1 VIGWFHEKG
10 DGVVEPIWVETVRRS
25 APFTMEQEHG
35 HAAYEVYYLAEG
47 RRRYFIRD
55 QTYRIEAGT
64 LVFIDRFELH
74 RTLDD
79 GVAEHERILIQF
91 TEQWLDRLTP
101 EERRWVYLPF
111 DGGGSLLRLSMRERG
126 YAEDLLRRMAKEW
139 RERAE
144 GYELCL
150 RALFVQLFVYIGR
163 LLRGRR
169 EQEDAGE
176 QPAHP
181 RIAEVARYV
190 AERCAAQAAGKFDDA
205 EDGGAVR
212 LAAVARRFGLSPYYL
227 SRAFRRETGFTFTE
241 YVSAVRLK
249 EAQRLLRETDARVVD
264 VAAAVGYRNLSH
276 FGRAFRRF
284 AGCSP
289 LQYRK
294 SYR

>member
-1 VIGWFHEKG
+1 MESIL
-10 DGVVEPIWVETVRRS
+10 VETVRRS
-25 APFTMEQEHG
+25 NPFTMEREHG
-35 HAAYEVYYLAEG
+35 HAAYEIYYLAEG

-55 QTYRIEAGT
+55 RTYQIETGT

-101 EERRWVYLPF
+101 EERHWVCLPF
-111 DGGGSLLRLSMRERG
+111 AGGGGVLRLSMRERG

-139 RERAE
+139 LERAD

-150 RALFVQLFVYIGR
+150 RALFVQLFIYVGR
-163 LLRGRR
+163 LLSERR
-169 EQEDAGE
+169 EQEDAG
-176 QPAHP
+176 QPSAHP

-190 AERCAAQAAGKFDDA
+190 AERCAAPTAQKCDEG
-205 EDGGAVR
+205 EDGKAVT

-264 VAAAVGYRNLSH
+264 IAALVGYRNLSH

>member
-1 VIGWFHEKG
+1 M
-10 DGVVEPIWVETVRRS
+10 EPIWIETVRRNE
-25 APFTMEQEHG
+25 PFTMEREHG
-35 HAAYEVYYLAEG
+35 HAAYEVYYLADG

-55 QTYRIEAGT
+55 RTYRIEAGT

-91 TEQWLDRLTP
+91 TEEWMNRLTP
-101 EERRWVYLPF
+101 EERHWALAPF
-111 DGGGSLLRLSMRERG
+111 RGGAGVLRLSMRERG
-126 YAEDLLRRMAKEW
+126 YAEDLLRRMVKEW
-139 RERAE
+139 RERAD

-150 RALFVQLFVYIGR
+150 RALFVQLFVYVGR
-163 LLRGRR
+163 LSGMRR
-169 EQEDAGE
+169 ETAEA
-176 QPAHP
+176 AHP
-181 RIAEVARYV
+181 RMAEIARYV
-190 AERCAAQAAGKFDDA
+190 AERGAAQGA
-205 EDGGAVR
+205 DGPVT
-212 LAAVARRFGLSPYYL
+212 LAAVARKFSLSPYYL
-227 SRAFRRETGFTFTE
+227 SRMFRRETGFTFTE
-241 YVSAVRLK
+241 YVNAVRLK

-289 LQYRK
+289 LQYRR